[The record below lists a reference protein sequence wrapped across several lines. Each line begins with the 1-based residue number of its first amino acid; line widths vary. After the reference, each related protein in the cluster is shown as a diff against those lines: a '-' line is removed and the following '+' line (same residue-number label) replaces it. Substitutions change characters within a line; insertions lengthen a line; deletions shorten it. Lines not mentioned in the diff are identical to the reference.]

1 MRHYGTMN
9 HEWDL
14 WDNYFFFL
22 NKKLFIFQEKEQQLT
37 LKSHSCKQIPKFLLV
52 NCFCCL
58 GYLGM
63 VNSWSTSINSQSVGR
78 EIGQREINYYWKNFL
93 WCDFYF

>member
-52 NCFCCL
+52 NCFVVWNIWEWSIVGQPRSIVNPL
-58 GYLGM
+58 G
-63 VNSWSTSINSQSVGR
+63 
-78 EIGQREINYYWKNFL
+78 EK
-93 WCDFYF
+93 